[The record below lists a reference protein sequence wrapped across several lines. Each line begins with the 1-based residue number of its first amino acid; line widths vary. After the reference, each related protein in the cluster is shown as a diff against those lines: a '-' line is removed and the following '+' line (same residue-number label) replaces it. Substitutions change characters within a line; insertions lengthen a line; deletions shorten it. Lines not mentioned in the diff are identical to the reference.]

1 MSAPKPDGS
10 QSKPFV
16 LRFHRFPERAA
27 DALVL
32 CLENRRR
39 FKLVHDRGQVAV
51 ERRNDE
57 LKKIREHILK
67 LDLHR
72 ATLLRESATRL
83 YHHHLR
89 AKLAHE
95 RRLIAAE
102 RRDPKVLRALKF
114 IVKYRRDLQTRHN
127 EHQHPV
133 KLTFN
138 RDCVCGFKADK
149 TIHER
154 LEGSHHDT
162 IADDENKC
170 RALVKYVA
178 LPNRKL

>member
-1 MSAPKPDGS
+1 MPAPKPDGP
-10 QSKPFV
+10 QNG
-16 LRFHRFPERAA
+16 
-27 DALVL
+27 LVL

-51 ERRNDE
+51 ERSNDE

-72 ATLLRESATRL
+72 ATLVRESATRL

-102 RRDPKVLRALKF
+102 RRDPNVLRALKF
-114 IVKYRRDLQTRHN
+114 IAKYRRDLQTRHN
-127 EHQHPV
+127 EHQDQV

-149 TIHER
+149 TIHEQ
-154 LEGSHHDT
+154 LEGSRHDT